1 MTDDFDRLM
10 ERARGDEGA
19 FGHRE
24 HLHLAW
30 LAVREYG
37 TGGASE
43 RIGAGIR
50 RVAEYAGRPQKY
62 NATVTRAWI
71 ELVGHHVTAEPET
84 GDFNAFVGRHPALLD
99 KRLLSTFYRSATL
112 ASDSARR
119 GWVEPD
125 RAPFPWI
132 ARQRSEP

>member
-1 MTDDFDRLM
+1 MIDDFERLM
-10 ERARGDEGA
+10 ERVRGDGGA

-30 LAVREYG
+30 LAVREHG
-37 TGGASE
+37 TMGAHE

-71 ELVGHHVTAEPET
+71 ELVGHHVETEPRS
-84 GDFNAFVGRHPALLD
+84 GDFDGFLERHPALLD
-99 KRLLSTFYRSATL
+99 KRLLSRFYRSVTL
-112 ASDSARR
+112 ASEPARR

-132 ARQRSEP
+132 DGCSSGA

>member
-1 MTDDFDRLM
+1 MTDDFDLLM
-10 ERARGDEGA
+10 DRVRGDGGA

-24 HLHLAW
+24 HVHLAW

-37 TGGASE
+37 TSGAIE

-62 NATVTRAWI
+62 NVTVTRAWI
-71 ELVGHHVTAEPET
+71 ELVGHHAVTEPEI
-84 GDFNAFVGRHPALLD
+84 GDFNAFADRHPALLD
-99 KRLLSTFYRSATL
+99 KRLLSRFYRSATL
-112 ASDSARR
+112 ASAPARH

-125 RAPFPWI
+125 RAPFPWT
-132 ARQRSEP
+132 ARQWGA